1 MIALFLIDLPC
12 WSLNFTLLK
21 ASIDNRV
28 FIIFTQDYSKWHQ
41 SVWSQMVSYLYPHP
55 CEKPCEYRLLV
66 SWNSLSAVL
75 KYKRNDDDETLKEK
89 FSRLNI
95 HSISKKS
102 KRVTSHLKILTG
114 GEPQVLT
121 YSSNCRFALTASVL
135 LLHWAFLKTF
145 WKYSLWCCLF
155 PASFI
160 KSFSECHVRQESSLW
175 LKQKIA

>member
-1 MIALFLIDLPC
+1 MFIVHNAVTKMDNNSDEVIAIFLTDLPHR
-12 WSLNFTLLK
+12 SPNFPLPK
-21 ASIDNRV
+21 ASAGNRV
-28 FIIFTQDYSKWHQ
+28 FIISRIFTQDNGKWHQ
-41 SVWSQMVSYLYPHP
+41 SARSQMVSYLCACP

-121 YSSNCRFALTASVL
+121 HPTAD
-135 LLHWAFLKTF
+135 LHWQRPFYFCTGHF
-145 WKYSLWCCLF
+145 
-155 PASFI
+155 
-160 KSFSECHVRQESSLW
+160 
-175 LKQKIA
+175 

>member
-1 MIALFLIDLPC
+1 MIAIFLIDLPRR
-12 WSLNFTLLK
+12 SPNFTLPK
-21 ASIDNRV
+21 ASVDNRV
-28 FIIFTQDYSKWHQ
+28 FIISSIFTQDYSKCHQ
-41 SVWSQMVSYLYPHP
+41 RVCSRMVSYLCACP

-121 YSSNCRFALTASVL
+121 HPTAD
-135 LLHWAFLKTF
+135 LHWQLQFCFCTGHFLK
-145 WKYSLWCCLF
+145 
-155 PASFI
+155 
-160 KSFSECHVRQESSLW
+160 HVGNGVCGVAFFLHH
-175 LKQKIA
+175 L